1 MVKDITEHVTSSV
14 LLSCHVGNFLFV
26 FVPELAV
33 LLQGHCP
40 QTGSHVMG
48 RGRTAAES
56 PGEISWSGDIGH
68 PWNVSELNGNVSSG
82 FYSCVILIEIDAFE
96 HVRRYPSTPVV
107 LRVLLK
113 SRVELRLSRHQD
125 APVVFSSELSIQRIL
140 LINSVSILRLP
151 QQDNTGTFPSLSI
164 F

>member
-1 MVKDITEHVTSSV
+1 M
-14 LLSCHVGNFLFV
+14 
-26 FVPELAV
+26 
-33 LLQGHCP
+33 
-40 QTGSHVMG
+40 
-48 RGRTAAES
+48 
-56 PGEISWSGDIGH
+56 
-68 PWNVSELNGNVSSG
+68 
-82 FYSCVILIEIDAFE
+82 ILIEIDAFE

-164 F
+164 FWNSLDSIGVNLFRLNSSVKTRERGPLLEHSSSTAPSRSA